1 MSSKYT
7 EILNRYNNRCVI
19 DADIA
24 KYHTFRIHGKADM
37 VLLPENKE
45 EFLDMLRICK
55 QQQYT
60 YAVIGNG
67 SNILFNNGV
76 YNGVLISTKK
86 MKNISIQ
93 GTSIFCECGVPLPSV
108 AMKALKSNLKG
119 LEKLSGIP
127 GTMGGVIVMNA
138 GAHGSEI
145 RDVLRSVCVCDEN
158 GNVYELTPDELNMS
172 YRHSSVK
179 EKNLIVL
186 SCQLILEHGNYDE
199 IKEVMESCKQKR
211 INSQPLEF
219 PSAGSVFKKEGEF
232 FAGKLIDDLG
242 LKGFSIGGATV
253 SVKHANFIVNTD
265 NATTLDIQNLIAYI
279 QKEVY
284 KKYNVNL
291 HTEIE
296 FL

>member
-1 MSSKYT
+1 MSGKYT

-45 EFLDMLRICK
+45 ELLDMLRICK

-60 YAVIGNG
+60 YTVIGNG
-67 SNILFNNGV
+67 SNILFKNGV

-86 MKNISIQ
+86 MKNINIQ

-108 AMKALKSNLKG
+108 AMKALKANLKG

-127 GTMGGVIVMNA
+127 GTMGGAIVMNA

-145 RDVLRSVCVCDEN
+145 RDVLISVCVCNEN
-158 GNVYELTPDELNMS
+158 GNIYELTPDELNMT

-179 EKNLIVL
+179 ENNLIVL
-186 SCQLILEHGNYDE
+186 SCELKLEHGNYDE
-199 IKEVMESCKQKR
+199 IKEIMESCKQKR

-253 SVKHANFIVNTD
+253 SVKHANFIVNTN
-265 NATTLDIQNLIAYI
+265 NATTSDIQNLIAHI

-284 KKYNVNL
+284 NKYNVNL